1 MTKESLPPRFIQEA
15 DEITR
20 TLGLMKFKVFSKSG
34 KTLFSTDPED
44 IGRINE
50 KAYFHDI
57 VAKGSV
63 YTKFVK

>member
-1 MTKESLPPRFIQEA
+1 
-15 DEITR
+15 
-20 TLGLMKFKVFSKSG
+20 MKFKVFSKSG